1 MIHNRLKD
9 TINYSLFL
17 ESKMNTN
24 QDSLSEAFEAFSLEF
39 ATRLNAQGAKF
50 PVSPQIAIQLKRLG
64 YTDTEVHA
72 AVIFKKA
79 SLNGD
84 YELACQIFI
93 EMLSNVF
100 SLPVHL
106 TPTQPSAQTPHIAIT
121 FLKDEINDCAQ
132 LIPTNFPFAACL
144 KAEIE
149 KYIYFDSQTPTITII
164 NLLLEKHLYD
174 LAAAA
179 IIQIEEFLF
188 VQKFYAKIEF
198 RPQDYRD
205 IDLEGLMFDSVDQ
218 AAMPQIC
225 IDAMKQLKI
234 NTNRK
239 VKAIYLIERFKRL
252 KNVRILIELIRYI
265 TFNFTNIKKGA

>member
-24 QDSLSEAFEAFSLEF
+24 QDPMAEAFESFILEF
-39 ATRLNAQGAKF
+39 ASRLQTQGTTYKANSNLSSYLITKGYK
-50 PVSPQIAIQLKRLG
+50 PGTITVS
-64 YTDTEVHA
+64 
-72 AVIFKKA
+72 AVFIDSCQKKDFDFACLIFV
-79 SLNGD
+79 
-84 YELACQIFI
+84 
-93 EMLSNVF
+93 EMLNHVF

-106 TPTQPSAQTPHIAIT
+106 IPTQPSAQTPHIAIT

-132 LIPTNFPFAACL
+132 LIPANFPFAACL

-149 KYIYFDSQTPTITII
+149 KHIYFDSQTPTITII